1 MMQWNLPGGS
11 YPRLYADMVMQPHL
25 LIAGATCSGKSTL
38 INNLITVL
46 LHDAPDGC
54 EFILIDPKKVELDEY
69 KDLPHT
75 RAYADDPADM
85 MKALRDTLQIIDARY
100 KTMKRQGLKEWP
112 ASHIYLIIDEMA
124 DLLTLDA
131 TKKEAAELLQRI
143 CQIGRAAAVHL
154 IGCTQ
159 HIPTIPTS
167 IRSNLDARVALKTTT
182 PQDSRNV
189 MFRTGAEK
197 LPSPKRAGTC
207 YAYYVRDGETGL
219 YELPRI
225 PEAEHQRLV
234 SHWKAAR
241 PAWRM
246 A

>member
-1 MMQWNLPGGS
+1 MKWSNPGGS

-54 EFILIDPKKVELDEY
+54 EFILIDPKKVELSEY
-69 KDLPHT
+69 EALPHT
-75 RAYADDPADM
+75 RAYADEPADM

-131 TKKEAAELLQRI
+131 TKKEAVELLQRI
-143 CQIGRAAAVHL
+143 AQIGRAAAVHM
-154 IGCTQ
+154 IVATQ

-219 YELPRI
+219 YELPTFT
-225 PEAEHQRLV
+225 PAEHQRLV
-234 SHWKAAR
+234 SHWKAQR

>member
-1 MMQWNLPGGS
+1 MKWNNPGGS
-11 YPRLYADMVMQPHL
+11 YSRLYADMVMQPHL

-38 INNLITVL
+38 INNLITTL
-46 LHDAPDGC
+46 LHDDPDGC

-75 RAYADDPADM
+75 RAYADEPADM
-85 MKALRDTLQIIDARY
+85 MKALRDTLQIIDTRY
-100 KTMKRQGLKEWP
+100 KTMKRQGLREWP
-112 ASHIYLIIDEMA
+112 ASHVYLIIDEMA

-131 TKKEAAELLQRI
+131 TKKEATELLQRI
-143 CQIGRAAAVHL
+143 AQIGRAAAVHM
-154 IGCTQ
+154 IAATQ

-219 YELPRI
+219 YELPTFT
-225 PEAEHQRLV
+225 PAEHQRLV
-234 SHWKAAR
+234 SHWEAAR